1 METELS
7 FDVLPLR
14 LQESLM
20 GRLEMVI
27 CNYQHELRAEEKKN
41 NAGTAGG
48 SRESL
53 CFSAVVQGELV
64 G

>member
-1 METELS
+1 
-7 FDVLPLR
+7 
-14 LQESLM
+14 M

-27 CNYQHELRAEEKKN
+27 CYYQHECRAGEKKN
-41 NAGTAGG
+41 NAGTPGD

>member
-1 METELS
+1 
-7 FDVLPLR
+7 
-14 LQESLM
+14 M

-27 CNYQHELRAEEKKN
+27 CNYQHERRAGEKKN
-41 NAGTAGG
+41 NAGTPGD

>member
-1 METELS
+1 
-7 FDVLPLR
+7 
-14 LQESLM
+14 M

-27 CNYQHELRAEEKKN
+27 CNYQRERRAGEKKN
-41 NAGTAGG
+41 DAGTPGD

-53 CFSAVVQGELV
+53 RFSAVVRGELV